1 MDPSLLGELEGLAN
15 RGYSDGF
22 YQRHH
27 ASDTQNY
34 LQSHSK
40 SNRSQYV
47 GDITSFDVSSGM
59 AEILVKNRFM
69 IGDKL
74 EIIHPSG
81 NHVIELTHMQDLKGK
96 SVSVAPGNG
105 YKVKI
110 PLIGNLEKALVAR
123 FL

>member
-1 MDPSLLGELEGLAN
+1 MA
-15 RGYSDGF
+15 F
-22 YQRHH
+22 IKRHH

-81 NHVIELTHMQDLKGK
+81 NRVIELTHMQDLKGK

-110 PLIGNLEKALVAR
+110 PCQVILRKL
-123 FL
+123 